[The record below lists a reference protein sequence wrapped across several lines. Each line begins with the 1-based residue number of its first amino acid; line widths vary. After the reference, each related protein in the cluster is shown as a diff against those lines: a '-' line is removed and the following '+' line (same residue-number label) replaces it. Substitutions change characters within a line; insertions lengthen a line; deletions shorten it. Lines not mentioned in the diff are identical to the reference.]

1 MGTIFQAGGKPQWL
15 TGIAAW
21 RLVTM
26 AALLYPAIVWGG
38 LVGVCVLS
46 AAVAVVDFFISASL
60 VNRILEARLSTYAR
74 LLLPLFLRAGLAGG
88 LGFLVE
94 RWLLSIGLWDL
105 LALLT
110 GGVVVVL
117 VYGILMWWRD
127 AEMRQEGRKLLTL
140 VRERRMPRLV

>member
-1 MGTIFQAGGKPQWL
+1 
-15 TGIAAW
+15 
-21 RLVTM
+21 M

-140 VRERRMPRLV
+140 VRERRMPRHV